1 MLRFP
6 KEVNLPTRLQIHP
19 HLYKRT
25 NYISKPKSPE
35 RKKLKKIREVKKLK
49 KEKLKQFKENS
60 LKKNKAKKAIKSVVT
75 SPKRKRNKSKVKK
88 LTKEK
93 SIPSSDLILS
103 ESNQK
108 LVKAK
113 IEKLEIEAKIVSVM
127 QNVDNREAPVVKKVN
142 NEEISVMQEVEDEIA
157 PVFQQGL
164 KGGMDQHQESTNNW
178 PTRNIVTESVEDQ
191 IKFVNTGTDCF
202 VNSSLQFFRKMGF
215 MAFLKREL
223 LPVMAHLNDQDY
235 TLSKMLVNL
244 FSDTT
249 RQPVETSMIRSL
261 VAIESRKPDLD
272 RGTQEDAEEFLRSL
286 IEIISKEFNKS
297 LSFGDIKE
305 KHCGSEKRTKIF
317 LDNPS
322 GSCRGCDQYSTSEEM
337 TFFFLKLRIPSSQSS
352 ISISSLID
360 SYFSEGTERLRMKC
374 STCCVH
380 QQNGIPCPQTGFC
393 NREAVNKTELIKA
406 PEYLCVQLIRYD
418 DFGKVITEVNIEE
431 VLIFNNNS
439 YEPICLLNH
448 IGTQRDQGHY
458 VTHSKTDSGKWMLY
472 DDNDIYLSSLKQAN
486 SNENYLV
493 LFKKKNASISNEGRS
508 VNDDEDNT
516 DTIISVG
523 TSNKSEDNTKK
534 RKHCNKNKE
543 LEKSIKCLKTKIVCF
558 GCQKEFANIES
569 HFKGK
574 IGKKCKLQYYEQ
586 ENMETNVFSTS
597 DHEEIRQGDKSK
609 QSEEKGQS
617 ENMSTSI
624 EIKCKGCG
632 NKFKKFLRHVS
643 SKSFQKCKPNY
654 STEELKVEI
663 EKATENAEIKKK
675 ESHQKYRQTKS
686 GKEALKRYQQSKN
699 GKQKLSEATQRYQQ
713 TESGQQKLSEAT
725 QTYQQTESGKER
737 TKRYQQTESG
747 KERTK
752 RYQQT
757 ESGKER
763 TKRYQQTESGQQK
776 LSEAT
781 QRYQQT
787 EIAKEAKKRYR
798 ETDNAKVKQ
807 RESKKRF
814 AIKKILTNFETDT
827 GFNNICCYCNQYKS
841 FNGCSKISTLNEE
854 EQMEYLKLDERF
866 NKSKDN
872 EFYICHYCLKK
883 IKEGKAQK
891 KEEKM
896 DFHLEDF
903 PKEFLNEVKQVTNVD
918 EVLFRNME
926 NLGINDPDYIREKY
940 EKEALKLNKL
950 EDFIL
955 KIILPFVRVAHC
967 KRGPYLMVKGNL
979 VLISNDI
986 DKSLSKI
993 VPNEQQLLPVSFKRK
1008 MQYKGAFLEEWIDVE
1023 KVKMYFSWFKEN
1035 NPHYE
1040 DIELSEEMIQHFEK
1054 ETMKSSMEFE
1064 KLSNQS
1070 TSSKESSNEEDK
1082 NCQSEK
1088 DFISKEVLDEL
1099 YNSENDDDEE
1109 ENSPFAHEKNIKMDQ
1124 TSMFMDKYES
1134 DVNLPSV
1141 ANRMANL
1148 IINFEKNNQIDYVV
1162 EDEVEHEQSENEDT
1176 SDDEG
1181 FNINE
1186 YGIVITLEQ
1195 VHNIQPQNCFIEALY
1210 FFDILTDDLKECKHN
1225 HQ

>member
-663 EKATENAEIKKK
+663 EKATENAE
-675 ESHQKYRQTKS
+675 
-686 GKEALKRYQQSKN
+686 
-699 GKQKLSEATQRYQQ
+699 
-713 TESGQQKLSEAT
+713 
-725 QTYQQTESGKER
+725 
-737 TKRYQQTESG
+737 
-747 KERTK
+747 
-752 RYQQT
+752 
-757 ESGKER
+757 
-763 TKRYQQTESGQQK
+763 
-776 LSEAT
+776 
-781 QRYQQT
+781 
-787 EIAKEAKKRYR
+787 
-798 ETDNAKVKQ
+798 
-807 RESKKRF
+807 
-814 AIKKILTNFETDT
+814 
-827 GFNNICCYCNQYKS
+827 
-841 FNGCSKISTLNEE
+841 
-854 EQMEYLKLDERF
+854 
-866 NKSKDN
+866 
-872 EFYICHYCLKK
+872 
-883 IKEGKAQK
+883 
-891 KEEKM
+891 
-896 DFHLEDF
+896 
-903 PKEFLNEVKQVTNVD
+903 P
-918 EVLFRNME
+918 
-926 NLGINDPDYIREKY
+926 
-940 EKEALKLNKL
+940 
-950 EDFIL
+950 
-955 KIILPFVRVAHC
+955 
-967 KRGPYLMVKGNL
+967 
-979 VLISNDI
+979 
-986 DKSLSKI
+986 
-993 VPNEQQLLPVSFKRK
+993 
-1008 MQYKGAFLEEWIDVE
+1008 
-1023 KVKMYFSWFKEN
+1023 
-1035 NPHYE
+1035 
-1040 DIELSEEMIQHFEK
+1040 
-1054 ETMKSSMEFE
+1054 
-1064 KLSNQS
+1064 
-1070 TSSKESSNEEDK
+1070 
-1082 NCQSEK
+1082 
-1088 DFISKEVLDEL
+1088 
-1099 YNSENDDDEE
+1099 
-1109 ENSPFAHEKNIKMDQ
+1109 
-1124 TSMFMDKYES
+1124 
-1134 DVNLPSV
+1134 
-1141 ANRMANL
+1141 
-1148 IINFEKNNQIDYVV
+1148 
-1162 EDEVEHEQSENEDT
+1162 
-1176 SDDEG
+1176 
-1181 FNINE
+1181 
-1186 YGIVITLEQ
+1186 
-1195 VHNIQPQNCFIEALY
+1195 
-1210 FFDILTDDLKECKHN
+1210 
-1225 HQ
+1225 